1 MSSISSGGPSPA
13 LVLEHI
19 QGCIAPGAACCTP
32 ASPRRH
38 TCSRSKFFSDMPGKE
53 DGEREAKF
61 RKEMFNKTAEKWR
74 ERMKEKNEDF
84 KKKAAKFQN
93 TEGEG
98 SEKNEV
104 GSSLGKKAFLKVT
117 GNFETK

>member
-1 MSSISSGGPSPA
+1 MVEKKDSETMRKA
-13 LVLEHI
+13 
-19 QGCIAPGAACCTP
+19 
-32 ASPRRH
+32 
-38 TCSRSKFFSDMPGKE
+38 KFFSDMPGKE